1 MDVEGQKIWR
11 SYLSH
16 EAPRRRDDPKV
27 LSEAINL
34 VFEAQNEA
42 A

>member
-1 MDVEGQKIWR
+1 LEK
-11 SYLSH
+11 YLSH

-27 LSEAINL
+27 LKEALNQIIS
-34 VFEAQNEA
+34 FQNQA